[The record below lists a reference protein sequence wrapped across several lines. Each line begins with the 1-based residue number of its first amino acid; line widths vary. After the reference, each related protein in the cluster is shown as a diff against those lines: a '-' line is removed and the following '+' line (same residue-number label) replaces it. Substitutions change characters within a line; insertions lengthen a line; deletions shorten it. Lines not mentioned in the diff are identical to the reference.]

1 MNRLIFKY
9 FRNKATRLIQMEE
22 KESSRTFRTPAFMED
37 WRKKNKREVTKK
49 TGHYLMLA

>member
-1 MNRLIFKY
+1 MNMLIFKY
-9 FRNKATRLIQMEE
+9 FRSKTTILIQMQE

-37 WRKKNKREVTKK
+37 WRKKNKKVTKK